1 MTNLPKK
8 IGKYEIR
15 SSLGEGAMGI
25 VYEGF
30 DPDIER
36 RVAIKILHPYLI
48 NEKNGE
54 EFLERFKREA
64 RSAAMLQSTGD
75 RPISL

>member
-1 MTNLPKK
+1 MSMLPDT
-8 IGKYEIR
+8 IGKYLIK

-36 RVAIKILHPYLI
+36 RVAIKILHPHLLYCQ
-48 NEKNGE
+48 
-54 EFLERFKREA
+54 FVR
-64 RSAAMLQSTGD
+64 
-75 RPISL
+75 